1 MGIATLKPRLWRG
14 RARWRSIAVA
24 GMRALAVSVLALQ
37 VGCGPFTTAEPTS
50 ALPSPT
56 PEPPTPSPT
65 ATPAGPMVLT
75 LTLWVPEEL
84 SPYGEDAAA
93 AILAQ
98 RLSDF
103 GQSYADL
110 QVEVIVKRAHGRGG
124 LVDYL
129 RTASEAAPSIL
140 PDLVV
145 LDTDDLRLA
154 AQAGLLQP
162 LDGLL
167 PEGMAA
173 DRFPFASQLGEVD
186 GQTVGVV
193 IAAELEHLAYR
204 PALLATAPITWE
216 TVLSAPAPFL
226 FPAAGEDGGVNAATL
241 VQYLAAGGHL
251 VDDEGSPQ
259 LELAPLVDVLTFY
272 EQGVSAGVISP
283 TLVLPLTDA
292 EGCWEAL
299 ERGQAG
305 LAVVGSRRY
314 WTASDPQVAFSSFP
328 TRDGTALALARGG
341 WAVALVTSDPNRQQ
355 LAMTLFNWLLAP
367 EHTGPWT
374 QSAGYLPGTASALQW
389 WSVTVTERVAL
400 EALLEG
406 TVTLPHPDVRAA
418 VGPPLQAAV
427 EAVLNGRRRP
437 AEAAAEA
444 VRAVGQ

>member
-1 MGIATLKPRLWRG
+1 MGTTTLKPRRWRR
-14 RARWRSIAVA
+14 RARWRDAAVA
-24 GMRALAVSVLALQ
+24 GMRALIVSVVALQ
-37 VGCGPFTTAEPTS
+37 VGCAPFTTAEPTS
-50 ALPSPT
+50 ALPSPP

-65 ATPAGPMVLT
+65 TTPAGPVVFT

-93 AILAQ
+93 AALAQ

-129 RTASEAAPSIL
+129 RTASEVAPSIL

-186 GQTVGVV
+186 GQTVAIV

-204 PALLATAPITWE
+204 PALLATVPITWG

-241 VQYLAAGGHL
+241 VQYLAVGGHL
-251 VDDEGSPQ
+251 TGDEGSPR
-259 LELAPLVDVLTFY
+259 LEQAPLVEVLTFY

-283 TLVLPLTDA
+283 TLVLPLADV
-292 EGCWEAL
+292 EGCWEAF

-314 WTASDPQVAFSSFP
+314 WTASDSRVAFSSLP
-328 TRDGTALALARGG
+328 TRDGTALALVRGG

-374 QSAGYLPGTASALQW
+374 QSAGYLPGTASALQR
-389 WSVTVTERVAL
+389 WSVTAAERAAL